1 MPNRSQWWRD
11 RLMAA
16 TWWVI
21 FRILRW
27 VFWLATIAY
36 FSYVWVDHESHVGQF
51 GNLLHTT
58 EALMFCLPLGAIF
71 AGFFEQMM
79 RERAGLPRP
88 TFSRTMH
95 PQDLPV
101 PVARDRL

>member
-1 MPNRSQWWRD
+1 
-11 RLMAA
+11 
-16 TWWVI
+16 
-21 FRILRW
+21 
-27 VFWLATIAY
+27 
-36 FSYVWVDHESHVGQF
+36 VDHESHVGQF

-79 RERAGLPRP
+79 RERAGLPRL

-95 PQDLPV
+95 PQELAV
-101 PVARDRL
+101 PGARDRL

>member
-11 RLMAA
+11 RLTAA

-27 VFWLATIAY
+27 VFWLAAIAY
-36 FSYVWVDHESHVGQF
+36 HESHVGQF

-71 AGFFEQMM
+71 AGFFELMM

-88 TFSRTMH
+88 TFSRTTH
-95 PQDLPV
+95 PQELPI
-101 PVARDRL
+101 PGAGDRL